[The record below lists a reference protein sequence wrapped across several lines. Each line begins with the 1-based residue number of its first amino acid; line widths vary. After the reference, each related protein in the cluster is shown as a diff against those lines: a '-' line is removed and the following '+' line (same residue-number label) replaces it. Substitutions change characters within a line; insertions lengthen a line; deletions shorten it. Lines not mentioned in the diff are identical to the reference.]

1 MPSYVH
7 FLARQL
13 SCKCL
18 DNVNSIRLLML
29 YRKQLNSYDSYRK
42 LANLCH
48 NILGIP
54 ARWFLYINTNVQTS
68 SLNADVYVQAD
79 KVSQEKTEETC
90 TGPQYGI
97 LKDDGLPTQ
106 INAY

>member
-1 MPSYVH
+1 M
-7 FLARQL
+7 
-13 SCKCL
+13 
-18 DNVNSIRLLML
+18 
-29 YRKQLNSYDSYRK
+29 KQLNSYDSYRK

-79 KVSQEKTEETC
+79 KVSQEEINNITVQKRGVQ
-90 TGPQYGI
+90 GP
-97 LKDDGLPTQ
+97 
-106 INAY
+106 NMAY